1 MYKLDIQKQIE
12 FWKSGALESFDTA
25 VILLNKRKYLH
36 GLFFCHLTIEKALKA
51 HVIKEKKKFPPKT
64 HNLFYLFYQTELL
77 KWLISQL

>member
-51 HVIKEKKKFPPKT
+51 HVIKEKK
-64 HNLFYLFYQTELL
+64 
-77 KWLISQL
+77 ISS